1 MKKNKEWLKEQ
12 IGFQEIELGHFTS
25 NYSSCEKMMLV
36 DDIKD
41 LIDRL
46 DEPEKVVELE
56 QELQAFLNQIYGWAS
71 QIEKEAIE
79 IKNDEIID
87 DALIIQ
93 ETVEGF
99 LYDKGIQ
106 PESVL
111 NTENKTNNEG
121 EDE

>member
-71 QIEKEAIE
+71 KIEREAIE
-79 IKNDEIID
+79 AKNDEIID